1 MKRSEVSHSSVRTT
15 RLFKSLLLYFLL
27 VVVTVV
33 ALTPTL
39 WMLSTS
45 FKKQHE
51 IFQTEVNW
59 IPHEFTAEN
68 YSKAFE
74 LFPLWMWFRNSILVA
89 VLTLMLTLACD
100 IMAAYAF
107 SKLNFKGRN
116 LLFALV
122 VASIMLP
129 REAAIVPLYRLI
141 RTMGMMDSWAAIIL
155 PQAAEAI
162 GVFLLA
168 QFFRNVPNE
177 LSESASL
184 DGCGHWRILWRIVTP
199 LSTPILAV
207 LIILTL
213 VNSWNNFLW
222 PLIVATSEAS
232 VTLPVGLA
240 SVMSGSSEAAEARQF
255 GLLMATAFISCLP
268 TIAVFLVLQKQFIQ
282 SVTMTGLKY

>member
-1 MKRSEVSHSSVRTT
+1 MKSAEVSFSSAKTT
-15 RLFKSLLLYFLL
+15 RVFKSLVLYILLI
-27 VVVTVV
+27 VITIV
-33 ALTPTL
+33 ALAPTV

-59 IPHEFTAEN
+59 IPRELTAEN
-68 YSKAFE
+68 YIKAFE
-74 LFPLWMWFRNSILVA
+74 LFPLWMWFRNSVIVA
-89 VLTLMLTLACD
+89 ALTLLLTLVCD

-107 SKLNFKGRN
+107 SKLYFKGRN

-141 RTMGMMDSWAAIIL
+141 RNLGMMDSWAAIIL

-184 DGCGHWRILWRIVTP
+184 DGCSHWRILWRIVTP
-199 LSTPILAV
+199 LSIPILAV

-232 VTLPVGLA
+232 VTLPVGLS

-255 GLLMATAFISCLP
+255 GLLMATSFISCLP
-268 TIAVFLVLQKQFIQ
+268 TVGVFLVLQKQFIQ